1 MLWALLM
8 LAALEEFS
16 EMADGRMYSVKGVL
30 QQGRVQEPQ
39 SGTRKK
45 VNRLVG
51 CMLGTPG
58 IGKMDEFPEKV
69 YISHFTF
76 LFALL
81 VCFLMS
87 LSNT

>member
-69 YISHFTF
+69 YILHFY
-76 LFALL
+76 LR
-81 VCFLMS
+81 S
-87 LSNT
+87 